1 MKKVDGKQTI
11 LTWNSKKYGVCEAVI
26 WDGKLTDFRF
36 CIEGSSLTT
45 GVFSHDIEYLKEL
58 HKVLGELFVVL
69 KELPP
74 SDPDQPLPE
83 LEPLDWNKIG
93 GPFSTT
99 TCFRVLRD
107 KINSL
112 IAHVKKLEAEK

>member
-74 SDPDQPLPE
+74 SAPNLPE
-83 LEPLDWNKIG
+83 LEPLKVNYQSGEFYSQVGLDIAAIK
-93 GPFSTT
+93 
-99 TCFRVLRD
+99 D
-107 KINSL
+107 KIADL
-112 IAHVKKLEAEK
+112 IIHVKKLEAEK